1 MNILNNLVF
10 VAFLISIMYFIIKHF
25 IFKIDK
31 NKDKPSLDYYKK
43 NTFKD
48 SILVFILSYCVLY
61 SKKYLLDNELIQT
74 KIFTNEPNF

>member
-10 VAFLISIMYFIIKHF
+10 IAFLISIMYFIVKHF

-31 NKDKPSLDYYKK
+31 DENKPNSEYYRKII
-43 NTFKD
+43 FKD
-48 SILVFILSYCVLY
+48 SVLIFILSYAVLY
-61 SKKYLLDNELIQT
+61 TKKYLLESEVVQT

>member
-10 VAFLISIMYFIIKHF
+10 IAFLISVMYFIVKHF

-31 NKDKPSLDYYKK
+31 NTDKPSSDYYKK
-43 NTFKD
+43 STFKD
-48 SILVFILSYCVLY
+48 SILIFILSYCVLY
-61 SKKYLLDNELIQT
+61 SKNFLLNNEMSQT

>member
-10 VAFLISIMYFIIKHF
+10 IAFLISIMYFIIKHF

-31 NKDKPSLDYYKK
+31 DENKPSSEYFKK
-43 NTFKD
+43 ISFKD
-48 SILVFILSYCVLY
+48 SILIFILSYTVLY
-61 SKKYLLDNELIQT
+61 SKKYLLENEVVQT